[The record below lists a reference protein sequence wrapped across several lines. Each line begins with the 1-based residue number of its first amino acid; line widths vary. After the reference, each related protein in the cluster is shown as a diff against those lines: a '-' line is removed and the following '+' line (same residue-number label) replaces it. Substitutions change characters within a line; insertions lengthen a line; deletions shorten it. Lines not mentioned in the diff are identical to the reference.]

1 MAIVTSMWLKGTK
14 QKLGGSVLYQAM
26 GQTRQRELAANVAN
40 PRTNSQME
48 QRTRWANLV
57 NFYRANA
64 GWMKFAYETKKQNQS
79 EYNKFMSLNVP
90 SARIYLPKSIAS
102 QGGCVVDA
110 YQMTQGSLASVEVVK
125 NGAAWQTNL
134 YLVSATNLDENS
146 TIGEVTAQLLP
157 ANPAIREG
165 DQLSFLRFT
174 QMTNTSTGVPF
185 VVVRKYEVIL
195 KANDTRR
202 FFDFMPDD
210 YITFGGSAQ
219 APCIEVSDS
228 GNAGGFLLVLSRTIG
243 GKTYVSSQSIIVANN
258 DALISAYS
266 STTARQEAIDSYG
279 ESAEP
284 FLTSSTANEDS
295 QAATRPSILQV
306 KINDTVFTPGQ
317 VAGPITI
324 GAGAYVEVRFN
335 QAASGLGISG
345 GYIRG
350 IKSGKTYDLSLEL
363 DDIDTNVA
371 TFGVQTGSSIADLYL
386 FDLSVNATGEN
397 YRAVF
402 GVPNEATIDG
412 LE

>member
-1 MAIVTSMWLKGTK
+1 MWLKGTK

-134 YLVSATNLDENS
+134 YLVSATGLDENS

-157 ANPAIREG
+157 ANPALREG

-202 FFDFMPDD
+202 FFDFMPDG

-350 IKSGKTYDLSLEL
+350 IKSGNTYDLSLEL

-371 TFGVQTGSSIADLYL
+371 TFGVQTGTSIADLYL